1 MFRPRSICQNA
12 TRLQFRPQ
20 NVRRRLKIAGVV
32 SIVWLTGASAA
43 AATLEIEVTDR
54 EGHPVPDVAV
64 TAVAPGTRPPAAAHP
79 TAIMDQLDQQF
90 VPEVLVVQTGT
101 PVVFP
106 NSDAVAHQVYSFSA
120 AKRFAL
126 GLYRGHPY
134 PPVTFDQPGVVVL
147 GCNIHDQM
155 VGYILVT
162 DTPWFGTTD
171 ARGRLAL
178 HDVRPGEVRVSVW
191 HPRFASDEADLERSL
206 TLTDAAPTALTIHL
220 THAMRPPPPKGTG
233 ARVRDY

>member
-1 MFRPRSICQNA
+1 
-12 TRLQFRPQ
+12 
-20 NVRRRLKIAGVV
+20 LKIAGLLP
-32 SIVWLTGASAA
+32 SVWLVAASAG
-43 AATLEIEVTDR
+43 AATLEVEVTDR
-54 EGHPVPDVAV
+54 EGQPVPDVAV
-64 TAVAPGTRPPAAAHP
+64 TAEAPGTRPQPGARTQAA
-79 TAIMDQLDQQF
+79 MDQLDQQF

-106 NSDAVAHQVYSFSA
+106 NSDAVAHQVYSFSP

-134 PPVTFDQPGVVVL
+134 PPVVFDQPGVVVL

-171 ARGRLAL
+171 ARGRLSL
-178 HDVRPGEVRVSVW
+178 RGIPSGEVRVRVW
-191 HPRFASDEADLERSL
+191 HPRFASEESGLEQSL
-206 TLTDAAPTALTIHL
+206 TMSEATPNAMPIHL
-220 THAMRPPPPKGTG
+220 TRAMRPPPPKGTG
-233 ARVRDY
+233 TRVRDY